1 MNLDGS
7 KATPVG
13 DIPADIVKQTNHIH
27 LPIMNQIINM
37 SVGND
42 CYLDDLKLAEVIPVF
57 KKKLDLNKKNY
68 THVSVLSQMSKVFN
82 YLQFQVFKRIMYV
95 YVFMKDKLSN
105 LLTGLRKNYSTQHCL
120 MRFYEKW
127 KKVFKEVIYM
137 QYLWIFQ
144 RLLTHLT
151 TIY

>member
-13 DIPADIVKQTNHIH
+13 DIPADMVKQTNHIH
-27 LPIMNQIINM
+27 LPIINQIINM
-37 SVGND
+37 SIGND

-57 KKKLDLNKKNY
+57 KKKVDLNKKNY
-68 THVSVLSQMSKVFN
+68 THVSVLSQMSKVF
-82 YLQFQVFKRIMYV
+82 KRTMYV

-120 MRFYEKW
+120 MGIYEKW
-127 KKVFKEVIYM
+127 KKLWVKEVIYM

-151 TIY
+151 IIY